1 MDILYRDDTL
11 VAVNKPAGLLVHRS
25 AIDRHETR
33 YALQIVRDQL
43 GRRVYPVHRLDK
55 PTSGILVFA
64 LDQDTARRMTKLFA
78 EGAVEKTYLAV
89 VRGYTDEAGTID
101 YALEEQLDRMTDN
114 KALRD
119 KPAQP
124 AVTHYRR
131 LGIAELPF
139 AVGRYPT
146 ARYSLLRVSPKTGR
160 KHQIRR
166 HMKHIFHPV
175 VGDTSHGD
183 GRHNAFFRTHFGCRR
198 LLLSATSLAFAHPD
212 TGERL
217 RLEAPLDDSFR
228 RIVDNL
234 GWGDVLDEVPDPGHS
249 DKTIYD
255 SHT

>member
-1 MDILYRDDTL
+1 VEILYQDDSL

-25 AIDRHETR
+25 EIDRHETR
-33 YALQIVRDQL
+33 YAMQIVRDRL

-55 PTSGILVFA
+55 PTSGVLVFA
-64 LDQDTARRMTKLFA
+64 LDADTARRMTELFS
-78 EGAVEKTYLAV
+78 GGGVDKTYLAV
-89 VRGYTDEAGTID
+89 VRGYTDETGTIA
-101 YALEEQLDRMTDN
+101 YALEEQLDRMTDA
-114 KALRD
+114 KARRD

-124 AVTHYRR
+124 AVTLYRR

-146 ARYSLLRVSPKTGR
+146 ARYSLLRISPKTGR

-183 GRHNAFFRTHFGCRR
+183 GRHNDFFRAHFGCHR
-198 LLLSATSLAFAHPD
+198 LLLCATGLAFTHPG
-212 TGERL
+212 TRKRL
-217 RLEAPLDDSFR
+217 RLEAPLDDSFQ

-234 GWGDVLDEVPDPGHS
+234 GWTDVLSEVSESGRLQQN
-249 DKTIYD
+249 TL
-255 SHT
+255 

>member
-1 MDILYRDDTL
+1 
-11 VAVNKPAGLLVHRS
+11 
-25 AIDRHETR
+25 
-33 YALQIVRDQL
+33 
-43 GRRVYPVHRLDK
+43 
-55 PTSGILVFA
+55 LVFA
-64 LDQDTARRMTKLFA
+64 LDADTARRMTELFT
-78 EGAVEKTYLAV
+78 EGAVDKTYLAV
-89 VRGYTDEAGTID
+89 VRGYTDETGTID
-101 YALEEQLDRMTDN
+101 YALEERLDRMTDAN
-114 KALRD
+114 AQRD

-124 AVTHYRR
+124 AITHYCR

-175 VGDTSHGD
+175 LGDTSHGD
-183 GRHNAFFRTHFGCRR
+183 GRHNDFFRNHFGCHR
-198 LLLSATSLAFAHPD
+198 LLLCATGLAFTHPH

-234 GWGDVLDEVPDPGHS
+234 GWTDLLSEAPESGQPHKNNS
-249 DKTIYD
+249 
-255 SHT
+255 

>member
-25 AIDRHETR
+25 AIDHHETR

-183 GRHNAFFRTHFGCRR
+183 GRHNAFLEPISAAVACCSARPAWRSLIPIRARGSGWKRLWMILFGA
-198 LLLSATSLAFAHPD
+198 SWTISAGATS
-212 TGERL
+212 
-217 RLEAPLDDSFR
+217 
-228 RIVDNL
+228 
-234 GWGDVLDEVPDPGHS
+234 
-249 DKTIYD
+249 
-255 SHT
+255 

>member
-1 MDILYRDDTL
+1 VELLYQDDFI

-33 YALQIVRDQL
+33 YAMQIVRDRL

-55 PTSGILVFA
+55 PTSGVLVFA
-64 LDQDTARRMTKLFA
+64 LDADTARRMTELFSQS
-78 EGAVEKTYLAV
+78 AVEKTYLAV
-89 VRGYTDEAGTID
+89 VRGYTEETGTID
-101 YALEEQLDRMTDN
+101 YALAEQLDRMTDA
-114 KALRD
+114 KCLRD

-124 AVTHYRR
+124 AVTVYRR
-131 LGIAELPF
+131 LGTAELPF

-146 ARYSLLRVSPKTGR
+146 ARYSLLRISPKTGR

-183 GRHNAFFRTHFGCRR
+183 GRHNEFFRVHFACFR
-198 LLLSATSLAFAHPD
+198 LLLCATGLAFTHPA

-217 RLEAPLDDSFR
+217 YLEAAPDDSFR

-234 GWGDVLDEVPDPGHS
+234 GWAGLLNKVPESGLS
-249 DKTIYD
+249 DKPL
-255 SHT
+255 

>member
-1 MDILYRDDTL
+1 
-11 VAVNKPAGLLVHRS
+11 
-25 AIDRHETR
+25 
-33 YALQIVRDQL
+33 
-43 GRRVYPVHRLDK
+43 
-55 PTSGILVFA
+55 
-64 LDQDTARRMTKLFA
+64 
-78 EGAVEKTYLAV
+78 
-89 VRGYTDEAGTID
+89 
-101 YALEEQLDRMTDN
+101 
-114 KALRD
+114 
-119 KPAQP
+119 
-124 AVTHYRR
+124 
-131 LGIAELPF
+131 
-139 AVGRYPT
+139 
-146 ARYSLLRVSPKTGR
+146 
-160 KHQIRR
+160 
-166 HMKHIFHPV
+166 MKHIFHPV